1 MVGDTSWH
9 LLLGWIVGVGYLTA
23 NTVDIA
29 NFPRPLLY
37 AAISDGYHNI
47 GSLLVSA
54 LLTAL

>member
-1 MVGDTSWH
+1 M
-9 LLLGWIVGVGYLTA
+9 GVGYLTA